1 MLDDGSNGVI
11 DDVYRCL
18 LMVIYMHEFNVKMAF
33 IYIYIY
39 IYMVN
44 AKHTL
49 DGFTACGTF
58 KSEINSI
65 PKLDL

>member
-39 IYMVN
+39 IWLMQST
-44 AKHTL
+44 H
-49 DGFTACGTF
+49 
-58 KSEINSI
+58 SM
-65 PKLDL
+65 DLLHVVLLNLR